1 LKLRLGTRASPLAT
15 WQANWVATQLTHRGA
30 SVELVPISTTG
41 DRDRE
46 SRIGDTG
53 QTGVFTKELQKA
65 LLAEQIDLAVH
76 SLKDLPTETVDGL
89 ALAAVPPRGPI
100 ADVLVGREAVD
111 LVTLP
116 RGARIGTGSLR
127 RQAQLRHLRPDVE
140 VSTIRGNVE
149 TRLRK
154 LADGEFDAIV
164 LAEAGLT
171 RLGFHDLAMSPLAP
185 PVFWPAPGQGALGIE
200 TRAVDSTTLA
210 AVAGLN
216 DADSRAAVLAE
227 RSVLARLQGGCL
239 APIAAWGRCSDGNR
253 LVLTAVVV
261 SADGRRRLIAESEGE
276 TDSAERLGA
285 EVARELIELGA
296 EALIDQSRDRD
307 AKS

>member
-1 LKLRLGTRASPLAT
+1 M
-15 WQANWVATQLTHRGA
+15 
-30 SVELVPISTTG
+30 
-41 DRDRE
+41 
-46 SRIGDTG
+46 RIGDTG

-76 SLKDLPTETVDGL
+76 SLKDLPTDAVEGL
-89 ALAAVPPRGPI
+89 TLAAVPPRGPV

-127 RQAQLRHLRPDVE
+127 RQVQLRHLRPDVE

-154 LADGEFDAIV
+154 LAEGQFDAIV

-171 RLGFHDLAMSPLAP
+171 RLGFDKIAMSRLAP

-200 TRAVDSTTLA
+200 TRAVDATTLA

-216 DADSRAAVLAE
+216 DADSWAAVLAE

-239 APIAAWGRCSDGNR
+239 APIAAWGRIHDGNR
-253 LVLTAVVV
+253 LVLTGVVI

-276 TDSAERLGA
+276 PGSAEQLGA

-307 AKS
+307 ARS